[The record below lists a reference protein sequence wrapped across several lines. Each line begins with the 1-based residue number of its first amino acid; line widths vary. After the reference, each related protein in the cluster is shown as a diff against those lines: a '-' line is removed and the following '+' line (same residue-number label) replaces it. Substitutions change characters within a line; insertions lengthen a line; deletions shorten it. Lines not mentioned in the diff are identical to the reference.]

1 MASKSESAPKSSS
14 RDYWTE
20 ARRPLHCLVFLV
32 PLLAAYEVG
41 VLWVAGN
48 DADYIRNGADTWMR
62 SWLNQLGFNQ
72 PWLLPS
78 LVVAVLILWHL
89 AGKYPGKV
97 SVDTL
102 VGMFAESLLF
112 AFVLIVFGQVQ
123 DLAFQK
129 WGQGLTMSTQ
139 TQSMFLAVTYIGAG
153 VYEEVLFRLLLLPI
167 CYGFF
172 RLVQLEKGWS
182 AGFAIICTSVAF
194 SVAHYI
200 GPSGEEFR
208 MFSFAFRAMAGLFF
222 AALFVFRG
230 FGIAVGCHAAYDLL
244 VGILLDTRG

>member
-1 MASKSESAPKSSS
+1 MGSKAAAATKSAS
-14 RDYWTE
+14 RDYWAE
-20 ARRPLHCLVFLV
+20 ARRPLHCLVFLI

-48 DADYIRNGADTWMR
+48 DAVYVRNGADTWMR
-62 SWLNQLGFNQ
+62 SWLDQLGFNQ

-78 LVVAVLILWHL
+78 LVVAVLLIWHV

-112 AFVLIVFGQVQ
+112 AFVLIVFGQLQ
-123 DLAFQK
+123 DYAFQR
-129 WGQGLTMSTQ
+129 WGQSLTMATRAEL
-139 TQSMFLAVTYIGAG
+139 FLAVSYIGAG
-153 VYEEVLFRLLLLPI
+153 IYEEVLFRLCLLPI

-172 RLVQLEKGWS
+172 RLVQLEKGW
-182 AGFAIICTSVAF
+182 AAALAIICTSVAF
-194 SVAHYI
+194 SLAHYV

-208 MFSFAFRAMAGLFF
+208 LFSFAFRSLAGLFF
-222 AALFVFRG
+222 ALLFVCRG
-230 FGIAVGCHAAYDLL
+230 FGIVVGCHAAYDLL